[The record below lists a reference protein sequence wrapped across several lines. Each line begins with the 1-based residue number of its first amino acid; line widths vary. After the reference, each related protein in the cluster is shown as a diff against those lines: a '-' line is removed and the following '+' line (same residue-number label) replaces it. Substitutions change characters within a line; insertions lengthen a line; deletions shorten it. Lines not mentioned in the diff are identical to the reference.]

1 MERRK
6 LTREDVEKAER
17 YIPLARKYAIAQVL
31 ASGCVEKTEAAPPI
45 WQENI
50 VGRKL
55 VELYVLVGFYLRLAD
70 VSGLEEGKFTFTLED
85 YDQLAG
91 VRYELGT
98 FREPQDQEILADY
111 TELMDILDREI
122 KGLLARKND
131 ILARLGELARLGAT
145 PEAFQQFQEAIQQAE
160 GGEAE

>member
-1 MERRK
+1 MEHRK

-31 ASGCVEKTEAAPPI
+31 APGCIEKAEGTPPL

-55 VELYVLVGFYLRLAD
+55 VELYMLAGFYLHLTD
-70 VSGLEEGKFTFTLED
+70 VSDLEQGGFTFTLED
-85 YDQLAG
+85 YDRLAG
-91 VRYELGT
+91 IRYELGKFWET
-98 FREPQDQEILADY
+98 QDQEILADY
-111 TELMDILDREI
+111 KELMDILDREI
-122 KGLLARKND
+122 RDLLAQKND
-131 ILARLGELARLGAT
+131 ILARFEALAAMEAT
-145 PEAFQQFQEAIQQAE
+145 PGVFQQLQEALQEAK